1 MVFAQLMP
9 AIQLFVKYHVKY
21 DKPDEP
27 DKAIN
32 FTNDFMTYLKCIYTF
47 NDFKI

>member
-21 DKPDEP
+21 DKPD
-27 DKAIN
+27 KAII
-32 FTNDFMTYLKCIYTF
+32 FTNDFMTYLKCIHTF
-47 NDFKI
+47 